1 MREYEMILVLKP
13 DCSDDE
19 QERVFGKIQR
29 AFDENGG
36 HFLNKESW
44 GKKKLAYEM
53 QKNAKG
59 LMFQVNY
66 LGAPA
71 ANNAITQS
79 LRIDDA
85 VLRFQPI
92 KLGEVLDVEARLAQ
106 AQSETRP
113 PSSNIEDGAN

>member
-13 DCSDDE
+13 DCSDDD
-19 QERVFGKIQR
+19 QERVFAKIQR

-36 HFLNKESW
+36 HLLEKESW
-44 GKKKLAYEM
+44 GKKKLAYDM
-53 QKNAKG
+53 QKNSKG

-66 LGAPA
+66 LAESGV
-71 ANNAITQS
+71 NGAITQS

-92 KLGEVLDVEARLAQ
+92 RVADRVDVEARLAQ
-106 AQSETRP
+106 AQSAEPRP
-113 PSSNIEDGAN
+113 PRGGDDEDN